1 MNEENSIKNFLY
13 NRTQEISSVIILA
26 WLVFLY
32 ISTTWLVLG
41 SLSAIHFQ
49 NRVSDIK
56 SGEDQTQSYSVNKL
70 LDLTEKNYINKETRT
85 KIVENFLK
93 LHSQFNEIVNKAIT
107 NPAAKREKNADVMIK
122 SSEEILK
129 ELTNFATI
137 FQDSSIQMEKSSSEF
152 KKFSTT
158 LNNSS
163 TVTESQ
169 IKEVINK
176 INQLSKDYNDSLDK
190 LKNESISSKNKSTF
204 FTSLTNFV
212 TTVNKVSED
221 EKEINKEVEE
231 LRKKISENLEETNKI
246 YKEFQQST
254 IDSEDLTDGQKE
266 LLGEL
271 TYLRVLK
278 FNYLAIMP
286 AQLLTLIL
294 TLSMGALGSVIFIT
308 REFFGGTEKRRISW
322 YLFRPFLGM
331 VTAIAIFVLVKS
343 GQLVIS
349 ESKDG
354 SAGAETLNPFF
365 ISFLAIIS
373 GVLSEQAYEKI
384 HKTGESFL
392 QTKDI
397 EPARWAFRLKKLM
410 EEQNKTRE
418 ELAKFVKTD
427 VAVLDKWLEES
438 EAVPYKE
445 QEIISAY
452 LATPSREIFSD
463 QSP

>member
-1 MNEENSIKNFLY
+1 
-13 NRTQEISSVIILA
+13 
-26 WLVFLY
+26 
-32 ISTTWLVLG
+32 
-41 SLSAIHFQ
+41 
-49 NRVSDIK
+49 
-56 SGEDQTQSYSVNKL
+56 
-70 LDLTEKNYINKETRT
+70 
-85 KIVENFLK
+85 
-93 LHSQFNEIVNKAIT
+93 
-107 NPAAKREKNADVMIK
+107 
-122 SSEEILK
+122 
-129 ELTNFATI
+129 
-137 FQDSSIQMEKSSSEF
+137 
-152 KKFSTT
+152 
-158 LNNSS
+158 
-163 TVTESQ
+163 
-169 IKEVINK
+169 
-176 INQLSKDYNDSLDK
+176 
-190 LKNESISSKNKSTF
+190 
-204 FTSLTNFV
+204 
-212 TTVNKVSED
+212 NKVSED